1 MTAISLKV
9 TSAKLKVSSKV
20 KFDRGFYTGERNSP
34 RPSWSEKSPWAPLI
48 DFLIDLFIF

>member
-20 KFDRGFYTGERNSP
+20 KFDRGFYKKVSAIP
-34 RPSWSEKSPWAPLI
+34 PAPLGQKN
-48 DFLIDLFIF
+48 LRGLL

>member
-20 KFDRGFYTGERNSP
+20 KFDRGFYKGECNSP
-34 RPSWSEKSPWAPLI
+34 APLGQKN
-48 DFLIDLFIF
+48 LRGLL